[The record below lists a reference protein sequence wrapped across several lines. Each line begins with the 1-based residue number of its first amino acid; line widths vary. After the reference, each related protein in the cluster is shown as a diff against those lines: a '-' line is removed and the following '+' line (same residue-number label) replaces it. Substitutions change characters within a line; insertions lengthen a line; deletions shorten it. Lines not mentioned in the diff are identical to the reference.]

1 MSSIDAI
8 EATLVSLFS
17 TKEYSRNKEN
27 LLEEL
32 TVIFLTLTWIARHL
46 GWQLSSSP
54 HHSQG
59 IRVKMPP

>member
-17 TKEYSRNKEN
+17 TKEYRWNIEN

-32 TVIFLTLTWIARHL
+32 TDIFLT
-46 GWQLSSSP
+46 
-54 HHSQG
+54 
-59 IRVKMPP
+59 

>member
-17 TKEYSRNKEN
+17 TKEYRWNKEN

-32 TVIFLTLTWIARHL
+32 IVIFLT
-46 GWQLSSSP
+46 
-54 HHSQG
+54 
-59 IRVKMPP
+59 